1 MVVTF
6 VYIEIEIEIVPP
18 LQSIFNR
25 LVTLKVSLSNFD
37 KILFRVLFSTTHLRL
52 NEVGIRQIYEYN
64 SIELNLLTFQ
74 VK

>member
-37 KILFRVLFSTTHLRL
+37 KILFRVLFSMTYLRL
-52 NEVGIRQIYEYN
+52 NEVGIRQ
-64 SIELNLLTFQ
+64 T
-74 VK
+74 

>member
-37 KILFRVLFSTTHLRL
+37 KILFRVLFSTTYLRL
-52 NEVGIRQIYEYN
+52 NEVGIRQI
-64 SIELNLLTFQ
+64 
-74 VK
+74 

>member
-37 KILFRVLFSTTHLRL
+37 KILFRVLFSMTYLRL
-52 NEVGIRQIYEYN
+52 NEVGIRQI
-64 SIELNLLTFQ
+64 
-74 VK
+74 